1 MAAPD
6 GFVDRPKFA
15 LYTCMRP
22 SNSVFAV
29 SSAVC
34 SGTTMQTINN
44 FTTIDGI
51 YSLIQLPK
59 NVDIADNRT
68 CYHTPA

>member
-29 SSAVC
+29 SCVC
-34 SGTTMQTINN
+34 SGTTMQTINKLI
-44 FTTIDGI
+44 TIDGT

-59 NVDIADNRT
+59 NVDIADNPSF
-68 CYHTPA
+68 YHTPG